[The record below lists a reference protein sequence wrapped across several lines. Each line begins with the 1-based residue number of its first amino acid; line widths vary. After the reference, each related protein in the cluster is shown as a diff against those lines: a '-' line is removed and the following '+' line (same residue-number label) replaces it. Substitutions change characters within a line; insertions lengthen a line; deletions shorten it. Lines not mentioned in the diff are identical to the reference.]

1 MAKADRRGTLKVCF
15 FGIYDPSYSRNK
27 VLIRGFE
34 ENGYDVV
41 QCRVDPHE
49 RRGISKFFF
58 LIREYVRI
66 RNLDFDLVIVA
77 FPGHTVVWLAR
88 LLFGRPI
95 VFDAFVSLYDSNVF
109 DRKKYAATSLLARL
123 DWLRDYA
130 SAYLADVVLL
140 DTTAHIDYFVQTF
153 GLPREKFLRVPVG
166 ANDRIFH
173 PHDAPPTRE
182 CIVHFHGT
190 FIPLHGIPYIIEAAR
205 LLADEPLRFRIV
217 GSGQESERVRKE
229 VARRGLSNIEF
240 VESVPLQELPPLIAS
255 AQVCLGIF
263 GDTAKTGRVVPNKV
277 FECMA
282 MGKPIVTS
290 DSPAVRELFAP
301 DSPPLVL
308 VPSADAAALASA
320 LRRLLF
326 DPAQLR
332 RLGEA
337 AEVFFKAH
345 LVPRTIVAN
354 LLAELPSSVS
364 RGGHKSYTE

>member
-1 MAKADRRGTLKVCF
+1 MRQHGKEIPRVCF
-15 FGIYDPSYSRNK
+15 FGIYDPSYARSRI
-27 VLIRGFE
+27 LIRGFQ

-41 QCRVDPHE
+41 QCRIDPREHK
-49 RRGISKFFF
+49 GISKFFF
-58 LIREYVRI
+58 LVREYMHI
-66 RNLDFDLVIVA
+66 RQHDFDLVIVA

-109 DRKKYAATSLLARL
+109 DRKKYGSTSVRACL

-130 SAYLADVVLL
+130 SIRIADIVLL
-140 DTTAHIDYFVQTF
+140 DTTAHIDYFAETF

-166 ANDRIFH
+166 TDEQIFH
-173 PHDAPPTRE
+173 PHDAPPARE
-182 CIVHFHGT
+182 FIVHFHGT

-205 LLADEPLRFRIV
+205 LLAAEPIRFRIV
-217 GSGQESERVRKE
+217 GSGQESERVHKE
-229 VARRGLSNIEF
+229 VARLGLSNIEF
-240 VESVPLQELPPLIAS
+240 IEIVPLQELPSLIAS

-277 FECMA
+277 FEYMA
-282 MGKPIVTS
+282 MGKPIVTA

-308 VPSADAAALASA
+308 VPPADAAALAAA
-320 LRRLLF
+320 LRRLLD

-332 RLGEA
+332 LYGEA
-337 AEVFFKAH
+337 AERFFKAH

-354 LLAELPSSVS
+354 LLSEFPSSIFRS
-364 RGGHKSYTE
+364 GHKSYTE